1 MKKFNLNYNHNIFEE
16 PYNQKEVR
24 KTAKL
29 IEDRFGKDVRIIVTH
44 TRFSAPNPFFDDAD
58 FIMVEHSFDLTSED
72 KKDLAN
78 IMNKS
83 VTKLKSYEPIDVVV
97 SFRKINED
105 DLYVFDA
112 TVSEV

>member
-1 MKKFNLNYNHNIFEE
+1 MKKINAIYNHNIFEQ

-29 IEDRFGKDVRIIVTH
+29 IEERFGKDVQIIVTH
-44 TRFSAPNPFFDDAD
+44 TSFSSPNPFFDDAD

-83 VTKLKSYEPIDVVV
+83 VTKLKSFDPIDVVV
-97 SFRKINED
+97 SLRKIDED
-105 DLYVFDA
+105 DLYVFDNGINND
-112 TVSEV
+112 

>member
-1 MKKFNLNYNHNIFEE
+1 MKKINVVYNHNIFEH

-24 KTAKL
+24 KTDKS
-29 IEDRFGKDVRIIVTH
+29 IKERFGEEIDIIVTH
-44 TRFSAPNPFFDDAD
+44 TGFQAPNDFFYDSDYV
-58 FIMVEHSFDLTSED
+58 IVEHTFELSGHD

-78 IMNKS
+78 IINKS
-83 VTKLKSYEPIDVVV
+83 VTKIKSVEPIDVVV

-112 TVSEV
+112 SIRNV